1 MSRADSEQR
10 GYLSEGISEGNLS
23 FWLEPLLGDLE
34 FFGQLP
40 DGNELARHLG
50 DGQNN
55 IDQLGG
61 YSIPR
66 HVVVFRV

>member
-23 FWLEPLLGDLE
+23 FWLKPLLGDLE

-40 DGNELARHLG
+40 N
-50 DGQNN
+50 
-55 IDQLGG
+55 
-61 YSIPR
+61 
-66 HVVVFRV
+66 